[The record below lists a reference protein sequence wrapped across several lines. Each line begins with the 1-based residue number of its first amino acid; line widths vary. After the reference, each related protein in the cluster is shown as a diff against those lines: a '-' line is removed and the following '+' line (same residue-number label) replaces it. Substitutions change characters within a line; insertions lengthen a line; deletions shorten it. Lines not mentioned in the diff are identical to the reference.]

1 MPEPLRSTLHRLT
14 SDLRSL
20 NHRLQSEPPEHGG
33 ELTDFREI
41 LDGIR
46 LTAWTAHELAK
57 ARKGEGHATEVLVL
71 TANER
76 ARRFREMALNLCS
89 DLDSGFLARELA
101 REALEAR
108 LDALRE
114 RLMRVDGP
122 STTQS

>member
-57 ARKGEGHATEVLVL
+57 ARKGEGHA
-71 TANER
+71 NER

-89 DLDSGFLARELA
+89 DLDSGFLAREVA